1 MFDREAAKRA
11 FLRINPPRGGV
22 DPQPDPKPDDKPD
35 LTAEITKGVTTALAA
50 GLPEIVKQIRAAEQP
65 AEPVQVAPRTVAAL
79 PDDVADEEFDKA
91 VAEGRS
97 IAPLL
102 RKRDQRRDAIQRRE
116 MDALRD
122 AGGAAIGS
130 AVRQAANSL
139 QYYSR
144 YKNEIDSMVA
154 GHCQNTGAVPTYE
167 MYENAH
173 KIVQANHITDLV
185 NEGVEEKIRKAK
197 APEDD
202 FSDGSRTAARSDQP
216 KEASTLSE
224 VLGTGDWQ
232 KEFRAKSRA
241 FKNRTDDGELRA
253 MGYQGLEAFKER
265 RKRLE
270 VIDEE
275 TNGTLGLDRDW
286 DRKSNS
292 WREAPQG
299 RRGRVGVE
307 I

>member
-1 MFDREAAKRA
+1 MPEVEK
-11 FLRINPPRGGV
+11 V
-22 DPQPDPKPDDKPD
+22 VETTEKPDPSVELTKNIVAGVQAGMTEVIKTIRQNEKPV
-35 LTAEITKGVTTALAA
+35 E
-50 GLPEIVKQIRAAEQP
+50 
-65 AEPVQVAPRTVAAL
+65 VAPVVHQVAAL
-79 PDDVADEEFDKA
+79 PDDVPDEEFDKA

-102 RKRDQRRDAIQRRE
+102 RKREIRRDAIQRRE
-116 MDALRD
+116 MDALRE

-154 GHCQNTGAVPTYE
+154 AHCQNTGAVPTYE

-197 APEDD
+197 EPEDD
-202 FSDGSRTAARSDQP
+202 FSGGGRTYSRSDQP
-216 KEASTLSE
+216 KEPTTLAE
-224 VLGTGDWQ
+224 VLGTGDW
-232 KEFRAKSRA
+232 KREFRDKSRA
-241 FKNRTDDGELRA
+241 FKNRSDEDELKA
-253 MGYQGLEAFKER
+253 MGYKSLDAFKER

-270 VIDEE
+270 QIEDE

-286 DRKSNS
+286 SRKDNAY
-292 WREAPQG
+292 RDAPTS